1 MVGADGDRLADRGR
15 LRRLSRRDERRIRWR
30 AVRLCGGEV
39 TCDDLEGRDED
50 ATVRICVV
58 RGDRRFVA
66 RDRDVVG
73 PVRHGGRTVA
83 EVQFN
88 LDDVPR
94 VIGPSVRDG
103 IDLLIVLE
111 RRRLSYSPDEHDVA
125 ARGNERGSGGR
136 KGFVEYK
143 RTERVRRPQGIGIRG
158 GGWCADLD
166 REQALRV
173 VRGLPVAQGRG
184 REDEVV
190 PRIRVRVVDGVG
202 RARLL
207 LTIAEIPL
215 EAGLANERRGRDGRA
230 ERCRAP
236 RGHELT
242 VARHEER
249 TASQV
254 HERERAETGD
264 DDHGDDDQDDV
275 HLRKL
280 PFWSDRRDLRPRRSR
295 RSRFHLRLSRL
306 HSGSSQLRRY
316 RHFSYTSVLE
326 HALHSHAGTRTFAH
340 RIMKR
345 HSPRE
350 NGAPRA
356 VLLRRMEFPTHRAEI
371 DS

>member
-1 MVGADGDRLADRGR
+1 RW
-15 LRRLSRRDERRIRWR
+15 LSD
-30 AVRLCGGEV
+30 C
-39 TCDDLEGRDED
+39 
-50 ATVRICVV
+50 
-58 RGDRRFVA
+58 
-66 RDRDVVG
+66 
-73 PVRHGGRTVA
+73 
-83 EVQFN
+83 
-88 LDDVPR
+88 
-94 VIGPSVRDG
+94 
-103 IDLLIVLE
+103 
-111 RRRLSYSPDEHDVA
+111 PDEHDVA

-143 RTERVRRPQGIGIRG
+143 RTERVGRPQRIGIRG

-166 REQALRV
+166 REEALRV
-173 VRGLPVAQGRG
+173 VRGLPVAQGRR

-190 PRIRVRVVDGVG
+190 PWIRVRMVDGVG

-215 EAGLANERRGRDGRA
+215 EPGLADERRGRDGRA
-230 ERCRAP
+230 KRRRAP
-236 RGHELT
+236 RGDELT

-264 DDHGDDDQDDV
+264 DDHGDDNQDDV

-306 HSGSSQLRRY
+306 HSGCSQLRRY

-340 RIMKR
+340 RIETTLAAR
-345 HSPRE
+345 ERRPEGRFITADRLPNSPGR
-350 NGAPRA
+350 NRF
-356 VLLRRMEFPTHRAEI
+356 LRTEGRRGGTVR
-371 DS
+371 